1 MPPSLRLIRIVMMTA
16 NSAGNP
22 SNPLAPILAALKS
35 AGRLI
40 ARVALGGLALVA
52 AGIVAMAAALLGL
65 LIALAALIFRFS
77 PKRTV
82 SGRQYRAR
90 PSSTEDGI
98 VLEAHKSGQGWT
110 VE

>member
-1 MPPSLRLIRIVMMTA
+1 MTA
-16 NSAGNP
+16 NSAGNS
-22 SNPLAPILAALKS
+22 SNPLAPILAALKA
-35 AGRLI
+35 AGRI
-40 ARVALGGLALVA
+40 VARIALGGLALVA

-65 LIALAALIFRFS
+65 LIAVAALIFRFS

-82 SGRQYRAR
+82 SGRQYSPR
-90 PSSTEDGI
+90 SSATDDGI